1 MKRKLTLL
9 LTCLF
14 VGISLVTAQ
23 NSKVTGIIISEEDG
37 QPIVGATVLVKGTTV
52 GTITDIDGKFTLS
65 NVPNS
70 AKTLTV
76 SYIGMKTQDVT
87 IKPTMKIVLESDA
100 QNLDEVVVTAMGISR
115 EKKALGYAVQDVKAD
130 KLMQASNPSL
140 AGALQGKVSGLDIKP
155 SSGMPGASSQIT
167 IRGARSFSGDNT
179 PLYIIDG
186 MPVTSTPDVDTQ
198 IQNNGSVSG
207 ADFANRAVD
216 IDPNDI
222 ESINILKGQAASALY
237 GIRASNGVI
246 IITTKSGKGLEKG
259 RPQVSFSSNL
269 SFDVVGRLPEIQK
282 TYAQGTQ
289 GEYDPISSQ
298 SWGPK
303 ISNLAND
310 PTYGGNTDNDYT
322 KAGGMH
328 QGQYYVPQRAATGL
342 DPWATPRAYNNA
354 KDFFDTGITWSNSL
368 NVAQAFE
375 KSNYSLSLGNTH
387 QDGIVPSTGMDRY
400 NIKVNAETQLTDHFT
415 TGFSGN
421 YITTSIDKAVTSGNG
436 LLRTVYPAPPSYDLA
451 GIPSHVA
458 GDPYQ
463 QNSFRGSIDNAY
475 WATKNNKY
483 SENTNRF
490 FGNAFANY
498 KTKFGTD
505 NHTLN
510 VKYMA
515 GVDAYTTH
523 YVDSYGYG
531 SYTGGGGGQ
540 IENYGWT
547 NATYNSLLTIN
558 YDWRIN
564 PDWGLNVIL
573 GNEIIQ
579 SNRKKYYEYGN
590 NYNFPGWNQIN
601 NATIQ
606 QAQEETWKN
615 RTVGFFGN
623 VSASYKSMLYLTV
636 TGRQDYVSN
645 MPRNNRSFFYPSV
658 SAGFILTE
666 LDALKNDVLNYA
678 KVRVSYAEVGQAGD
692 FLENYYSVPVYG
704 GGFYQLTPILY
715 PISIANQPAVN
726 AYVPYSVIYDPKL
739 KPQNTRSY
747 EVGADL
753 NFFNNLITLNYT
765 YSRQNVKD
773 QIFKVPLASST
784 GASELLTNGG
794 SIHTNTHEITLSF
807 NPIRTQ
813 NIDWDFGF
821 NWTKMDNYV
830 DELAPGVENIQLGGY
845 VTPQVRAAAGE
856 KFPVIYGVGYKRDAQ
871 GHRLVDADG
880 LPIAGEA
887 QVIGKISPDFLLG
900 FNTTLRLWKCT
911 ISAVLDWKQGGQ
923 MYSRT
928 TGLADYYGVSKR
940 TENREGTIIF
950 DGYKEDGTKNDIAIT
965 GANNQQYYYSV
976 LNNIDES
983 SVYDNSFIKLR
994 EVAVNYQILKKKSIE
1009 LSVNAFARNIL
1020 IWSQLP
1026 DLDPEASQGN
1036 NNMAGAFEDYSMPQT
1051 ASYGFGI
1058 NIKF

>member
-1 MKRKLTLL
+1 MRVIL
-9 LTCLF
+9 
-14 VGISLVTAQ
+14 Q
-23 NSKVTGIIISEEDG
+23 
-37 QPIVGATVLVKGTTV
+37 
-52 GTITDIDGKFTLS
+52 
-65 NVPNS
+65 
-70 AKTLTV
+70 
-76 SYIGMKTQDVT
+76 
-87 IKPTMKIVLESDA
+87 SDA

-130 KLMQASNPSL
+130 KLTQAANSNL

-198 IQNNGSVSG
+198 VQNNGSVSG

-246 IITTKSGKGLEKG
+246 VITTKSGRGLAKGK
-259 RPQVSFSSNL
+259 PQVSFSSNL
-269 SFDVVGRLPEIQK
+269 SFDVIGRLPEIQK

-289 GEYDPISSQ
+289 GKYQYNSGL

-303 ISNLAND
+303 ISDLPND
-310 PTYGGNTDNDYT
+310 SKYGGNTDNAQTQKYG
-322 KAGGMH
+322 KH
-328 QGQYYVPQRAATGL
+328 EGQYYVPQRADAGL
-342 DPWATPRAYNNA
+342 DPWATPQAYDNA
-354 KDFFDTGITWSNSL
+354 KDFFQTGITWSNSL
-368 NVAQAFE
+368 NVAQALD
-375 KSNYSLSLGNTH
+375 KSSYSISLGNTH
-387 QDGIVPSTGMDRY
+387 QDGIIPETGMDRY
-400 NIKVNAETQLTDHFT
+400 NVKVSAETKLTDNWSAGFT
-415 TGFSGN
+415 GN
-421 YITTSIDKAVTSGNG
+421 YITTSIDKAATSGNG

-451 GIPSHVA
+451 GIPNHIA

-463 QNSFRGSIDNAY
+463 QNSFRENFDNAY
-475 WATKNNKY
+475 WAVENNTH

-490 FGNAFANY
+490 FGNTYANY
-498 KTKFGTD
+498 KTKFGTE

-510 VKYMA
+510 VKYMI

-523 YVDSYGYG
+523 YTDGYGYG
-531 SYTGGGGGQ
+531 SYETDSRTGK

-558 YDWRIN
+558 YDWQIN
-564 PDWGLNVIL
+564 QDWNLNAIL
-573 GNEIIQ
+573 GNEVIQ
-579 SNRKKYYEYGN
+579 SNKKKYYEYGA
-590 NYNFPGWNQIN
+590 NYNFSGWNQIN
-601 NATIQ
+601 NSTIQ
-606 QAQEETWKN
+606 QTKEERWKN

-623 VSASYKSMLYLTV
+623 VSASYKNMLYLTV

-666 LDALKNDVLNYA
+666 LDALRNDVLNFA
-678 KVRVSYAEVGQAGD
+678 KIRLSYAEVGQAGD
-692 FLENYYSVPVYG
+692 YLNNYYYVPEYG
-704 GGFYQLTPILY
+704 GGFYSGTPILY
-715 PISIANQPAVN
+715 PINGTN
-726 AYVPYSVIYDPKL
+726 AYTPYFTIFDPKL

-747 EVGADL
+747 ELGADL
-753 NFFNNLITLNYT
+753 NFFNNLITVNYT
-765 YSRQNVKD
+765 YSRQNVKN
-773 QIFKVPLASST
+773 QIFEVPLASST
-784 GASELLTNGG
+784 GASKLLTNGG
-794 SIHTNTHEITLSF
+794 RIHTNTHELTLTF
-807 NPIRTQ
+807 NPIRTT

-821 NWTKMDNYV
+821 NWTRMKNYV

-845 VTPQVRAAAGE
+845 VTPQVRASVGDE
-856 KFPVIYGVGYKRDAQ
+856 FPVIYGVGYKRDAN
-871 GHRLVDADG
+871 GNRLVDEDG
-880 LPIAGEA
+880 MPVAGEA
-887 QVIGKISPDFLLG
+887 QVIGKVSPDFILG
-900 FNTTLRLWKCT
+900 FNTTLKLWKCT
-911 ISAVLDWKQGGQ
+911 LSAVLDWKQGGQ

-950 DGYKEDGTKNDIAIT
+950 DGYKENGTKNDIPIT
-965 GANNQQYYYSV
+965 GALAQQKYYSR
-976 LNNIDES
+976 LSDIDAS

-994 EVAVNYQILKKKSIE
+994 EVAVSYQILKKSWME

-1020 IWSQLP
+1020 VWAQMP

-1051 ASYGFGI
+1051 ASYGFGF